1 MMRSQ
6 RGQAAEVPPERIFG
20 ILWGQMYDQGWRVL
34 VKPHWFARGDPRTWI
49 YCAPEVLDAAGKLR
63 RDAGK
68 LGESIFLDKGDL
80 WAWAQ
85 RSGWALPADDD
96 DDATGDREGSPSSAD
111 EPDDAA
117 APTSEH
123 HYYRLCIDHH
133 NRLDASRVEA
143 RALAAEAATVP
154 EHVLLSPQSPEAPAS
169 AKWKEG
175 DRIEAL
181 CRKDDMARYYP
192 GTVHEVNVDGTYA
205 VIFDGEKYRD
215 DSPPHLYDAD
225 VLEDHI
231 RELADAPATPA
242 PAAPVTAAALP
253 PPGTRVAVRFDD
265 GQDYGGTIGDALDE
279 RSATVQFDDGTSDV
293 IRFPDPDVRVL
304 RAGDNA
310 TARPPPPPESRVE
323 VLFDG
328 RWYAGTVVGGALD
341 EHRATVFF
349 DADRLSQVINF
360 AETGIRVLG
369 TTGELGVG
377 ARVGLDGKA
386 GKVVEK
392 GKKGWWSV
400 RLEGEA
406 ELRSARAGKLTVLGR
421 KILVLTAGG
430 RVATILERKQRG
442 WFAVELDGN
451 ANDEGGAFECKS
463 MRRPMFAPG
472 QDELLNRAPESAP
485 SQQSKRPQAGAPEE
499 RAARRQKGDASSSS
513 P

>member
-1 MMRSQ
+1 MMRSR
-6 RGQAAEVPPERIFG
+6 RGQAAEVPPERVFG
-20 ILWGQMYDQGWRVL
+20 RLWGRMTDQGWRVMA
-34 VKPHWFARGDPRTWI
+34 KPHWFARGDPRTWI

-63 RDAGK
+63 RDAGE
-68 LGESIFLDKGDL
+68 LGESIFLDKDDL
-80 WAWAQ
+80 WTWAQ

-169 AKWKEG
+169 AKWKED

-181 CRKDDMARYYP
+181 SSSTGKN
-192 GTVHEVNVDGTYA
+192 TVTTPPRTSTMLMFWKITSA
-205 VIFDGEKYRD
+205 SWPMRD
-215 DSPPHLYDAD
+215 Y
-225 VLEDHI
+225 
-231 RELADAPATPA
+231 
-242 PAAPVTAAALP
+242 ALP

-265 GQDYGGTIGDALDE
+265 GQDYEGTIGNALDE
-279 RSATVQFDDGTSDV
+279 RSACQFDDGTSDV
-293 IRFPDPDVRVL
+293 IRFPDQDVRV
-304 RAGDNA
+304 DNA

-323 VLFDG
+323 VLFDD

-349 DADRLSQVINF
+349 DADADVF

-377 ARVGLDGKA
+377 ARVALGGKA
-386 GKVVEK
+386 GKVVEL
-392 GKKGWWSV
+392 GKRLVERAPRGREHRSPYWEERSWCSPPAAASPRSSKEAARLV
-400 RLEGEA
+400 R
-406 ELRSARAGKLTVLGR
+406 SRAGRQRERRGR
-421 KILVLTAGG
+421 RVRAQEHEEAHVRAGARRVVGPRARVGAIAAIEAAAGG
-430 RVATILERKQRG
+430 G
-442 WFAVELDGN
+442 S
-451 ANDEGGAFECKS
+451 GGA
-463 MRRPMFAPG
+463 G
-472 QDELLNRAPESAP
+472 
-485 SQQSKRPQAGAPEE
+485 GA
-499 RAARRQKGDASSSS
+499 ATAL
-513 P
+513 

>member
-85 RSGWALPADDD
+85 RNGWALPADDD
-96 DDATGDREGSPSSAD
+96 DDATGDDEGSPSSAD

-117 APTSEH
+117 PTE
-123 HYYRLCIDHH
+123 YYRLLIEHH

-181 CRKDDMARYYP
+181 CRKDDMTRYYP

-205 VIFDGEKYRD
+205 VVFDGEKYRD
-215 DSPPHLYDAD
+215 DSAPYFYDAD

-231 RELADAPATPA
+231 RELADAPATDEPA
-242 PAAPVTAAALP
+242 PAAPVTAAALL
-253 PPGTRVAVRFDD
+253 PPGTRVR
-265 GQDYGGTIGDALDE
+265 
-279 RSATVQFDDGTSDV
+279 R
-293 IRFPDPDVRVL
+293 
-304 RAGDNA
+304 
-310 TARPPPPPESRVE
+310 
-323 VLFDG
+323 
-328 RWYAGTVVGGALD
+328 GA
-341 EHRATVFF
+341 
-349 DADRLSQVINF
+349 S
-360 AETGIRVLG
+360 
-369 TTGELGVG
+369 
-377 ARVGLDGKA
+377 
-386 GKVVEK
+386 
-392 GKKGWWSV
+392 
-400 RLEGEA
+400 
-406 ELRSARAGKLTVLGR
+406 
-421 KILVLTAGG
+421 
-430 RVATILERKQRG
+430 
-442 WFAVELDGN
+442 
-451 ANDEGGAFECKS
+451 
-463 MRRPMFAPG
+463 
-472 QDELLNRAPESAP
+472 
-485 SQQSKRPQAGAPEE
+485 
-499 RAARRQKGDASSSS
+499 AARGRIRHRKFDW
-513 P
+513 

>member
-1 MMRSQ
+1 MMRSR
-6 RGQAAEVPPERIFG
+6 RGQAAEVPPERVFG
-20 ILWGQMYDQGWRVL
+20 RLWGRMTDQGWRVMA
-34 VKPHWFARGDPRTWI
+34 KPHWFARGDPRTWI

-63 RDAGK
+63 RDAGE
-68 LGESIFLDKGDL
+68 LGESIFLDKDDL
-80 WAWAQ
+80 WTWAQ

-169 AKWKEG
+169 AKWKED
-175 DRIEAL
+175 DRIEAF
-181 CRKDDMARYYP
+181 CRKDMARYYP

-215 DSPPHLYDAD
+215 DSPPYLYDAD

-265 GQDYGGTIGDALDE
+265 GQDYGGTITELLDE
-279 RSATVQFDDGTSDV
+279 HRARVLYDDGQTEAV
-293 IRFPDPDVRVL
+293 RFPDQDVRVL

-323 VLFDG
+323 VLFDD

-349 DADRLSQVINF
+349 DADGLSQVINF

-377 ARVGLDGKA
+377 ARVALGGKA
-386 GKVVEK
+386 GKVVEL
-392 GKKGWWSV
+392 GKRGWWSV
-400 RLEGEA
+400 RLEGEST
-406 ELRSARAGKLTVLGR
+406 LRSARAGKLTVLA
-421 KILVLTAGG
+421 TEAEP
-430 RVATILERKQRG
+430 ATIGTRPRPR
-442 WFAVELDGN
+442 
-451 ANDEGGAFECKS
+451 
-463 MRRPMFAPG
+463 RRPKKT
-472 QDELLNRAPESAP
+472 RSAP
-485 SQQSKRPQAGAPEE
+485 PPRSAE
-499 RAARRQKGDASSSS
+499 RAASRCAASATRPRRRRGPLQNPWRTTTCRAPPGRRPPRLGMTTRRAS
-513 P
+513 PATTAARPI

>member
-85 RSGWALPADDD
+85 RNGWALPADDD
-96 DDATGDREGSPSSAD
+96 DDATGDDEGSPSSAD

-117 APTSEH
+117 PTE
-123 HYYRLCIDHH
+123 YYRLCIEHH

-181 CRKDDMARYYP
+181 CRKDDMTRYYP

-205 VIFDGEKYRD
+205 VVFDGEKYRD

-253 PPGTRVAVRFDD
+253 PPGTRVAVRFSD
-265 GQDYGGTIGDALDE
+265 GQDYEGTIGDALDE
-279 RSATVQFDDGTSDV
+279 RSATCQFDDGTSDV

-323 VLFDG
+323 VLFDD

-377 ARVGLDGKA
+377 ARVALDGKA

-451 ANDEGGAFECKS
+451 VNDEGGAFECKS

>member
-1 MMRSQ
+1 MPKKNMRPQ
-6 RGQAAEVPPERIFG
+6 RGQAAVLSERDFG
-20 ILWGQMYDQGWRVL
+20 RLWGRLKDQGWRVMA
-34 VKPHWFARGDPRTWI
+34 KPHWFARGDPRTWMW
-49 YCAPEVLDAAGKLR
+49 CAPEALDARGKLR
-63 RDAGK
+63 SRDAGE
-68 LGESIFLDKGDL
+68 LGESIFLDKVEL
-80 WAWAQ
+80 WTWAQ

-123 HYYRLCIDHH
+123 HYYRLCIEHH

-154 EHVLLSPQSPEAPAS
+154 EHVLLSPQSQEAPAS
-169 AKWKEG
+169 AKWKEN
-175 DRIEAL
+175 DRIEAF
-181 CRKDDMARYYP
+181 CRKDMTRYYP

-205 VIFDGEKYRD
+205 VVFD
-215 DSPPHLYDAD
+215 DSAPYRYDAD

-231 RELADAPATPA
+231 RELADAPATDEPA

-265 GQDYGGTIGDALDE
+265 GQDYGGTITELLDE
-279 RSATVQFDDGTSDV
+279 HRARVLYDDGQTEAV
-293 IRFPDPDVRVL
+293 RFPDQDVRVL
-304 RAGDNA
+304 RSGDNA
-310 TARPPPPPESRVE
+310 TARAPPPPESRVE
-323 VLFDG
+323 VLFDDLQG
-328 RWYAGTVVGGALD
+328 WYAGTVVGGALD

-349 DADRLSQVINF
+349 DADGLSQVINF

-377 ARVGLDGKA
+377 ARVALGGKA

-430 RVATILERKQRG
+430 RVATILERNQRG

-451 ANDEGGAFECKS
+451 VNDEGGAFERKS

-472 QDELLNRAPESAP
+472 QDALLDRAPESAP
-485 SQQSKRPQAGAPEE
+485 SQKSKRPQAGAPAE
-499 RAARRQKGDASSSS
+499 RAAQRQRFER
-513 P
+513 

>member
-1 MMRSQ
+1 MMRSR
-6 RGQAAEVPPERIFG
+6 RGQAAEVPPERVFG
-20 ILWGQMYDQGWRVL
+20 RLWGRMTDQGWRVMA
-34 VKPHWFARGDPRTWI
+34 KPHWFARGDPRTWI

-63 RDAGK
+63 RDAGE
-68 LGESIFLDKGDL
+68 LGESIFLDKDDL
-80 WAWAQ
+80 WTWAQ

-169 AKWKEG
+169 AKWKED
-175 DRIEAL
+175 DRIEAF
-181 CRKDDMARYYP
+181 CRKDMARYYP

-215 DSPPHLYDAD
+215 DSPPYLYDAD

-231 RELADAPATPA
+231 RELADAPATDEPA

-279 RSATVQFDDGTSDV
+279 RSATCQFDDGTSDV
-293 IRFPDPDVRVL
+293 IRFPDQDVRVL

-323 VLFDG
+323 VLFDD

-349 DADRLSQVINF
+349 DADGLSQVINF

-377 ARVGLDGKA
+377 ARVALGGKA
-386 GKVVEK
+386 GKVVEL
-392 GKKGWWSV
+392 GKRGWWSV
-400 RLEGEA
+400 RLEGEST
-406 ELRSARAGKLTVLGR
+406 LRSARAGKLTVLGR

-442 WFAVELDGN
+442 WFAVVLDGN
-451 ANDEGGAFECKS
+451 VNDEGGAFERKS

-472 QDELLNRAPESAP
+472 QDALLDRAFESAP

-499 RAARRQKGDASSSS
+499 RAAQRQRFER
-513 P
+513 

>member
-85 RSGWALPADDD
+85 RNGWALPADDD
-96 DDATGDREGSPSSAD
+96 DDATGDDEGSPSSAD

-117 APTSEH
+117 PTE
-123 HYYRLCIDHH
+123 YYRLCIEHH

-169 AKWKEG
+169 AKWKED

-181 CRKDDMARYYP
+181 CRKDDMTRYYP

-265 GQDYGGTIGDALDE
+265 GQDYEGTIGDALDE
-279 RSATVQFDDGTSDV
+279 RRATCQFDDGTSDV
-293 IRFPDPDVRVL
+293 IRFPDQDVRVL

-377 ARVGLDGKA
+377 ACVALGGKA

-451 ANDEGGAFECKS
+451 VNDEGGAFECKS